1 MKYIR
6 IDEITSVITGG
17 TPSTNKNEYWDNGDI
32 PWLQSGC
39 CQNCDVVNANKHI
52 TKMGYDNS
60 STRLMPKDTVMIAL
74 TGATAGKVGYLTFE
88 ACGNQSITGILPSD
102 KLNQRYLFFYLVSQ
116 REKILSDCVGGAQP
130 HISQGYVKN
139 IQVPLRSLE
148 EQKRIA
154 DVLSSLSDAIKVGQ
168 KKLSLFDELVKARFV
183 EMFGDLATNDKK
195 WPMKNFLEFAQF
207 DCQMTTDYEK
217 YADYPHIGIDA
228 IEKNTGKIL
237 SYRTVKEDGVISGKY
252 LFSPEHII
260 YSKIRPNL
268 NKVATPDFYGVC
280 SADAYP
286 ILPRENITK
295 KEFLAA
301 ILRSDYYLD
310 YVSHLSTRANMPK
323 VNRTQISG
331 FVCPIPPIAL
341 QEEYKTLVDD
351 IDKSKFVESLH
362 LAKRKNRQYNR
373 IGFLEVNTWDM

>member
-1 MKYIR
+1 MK
-6 IDEITSVITGG
+6 VI
-17 TPSTNKNEYWDNGDI
+17 
-32 PWLQSGC
+32 L
-39 CQNCDVVNANKHI
+39 
-52 TKMGYDNS
+52 
-60 STRLMPKDTVMIAL
+60 
-74 TGATAGKVGYLTFE
+74 
-88 ACGNQSITGILPSD
+88 NQIIKTLPSSNAAIKNTASTIEREGWYPAFSASGQD
-102 KLNQRYLFFYLVSQ
+102 VWLPDYRFEQKGIVVSAVGARCGKAFKADGKWNVCANTHVLSVDEQQADRDYFWYLLNN
-116 REKILSDCVGGAQP
+116 ENWWIKGGSAQP
-130 HISQGYVKN
+130 FVK
-139 IQVPLRSLE
+139 IADSLKRSVEIPSLE
-148 EQKRIA
+148 EQKKRVRNLDGIRKLI
-154 DVLSSLSDAIKVGQ
+154 DGQ
-168 KKLSLFDELVKARFV
+168 IEKKNLLEELVKARFV

-341 QEEYKTLVDD
+341 QEDYKTFVDD
-351 IDKSKFVESLH
+351 IDKSKF
-362 LAKRKNRQYNR
+362 
-373 IGFLEVNTWDM
+373 EVQKKIDLYTELLNKKMDEYFNSEAN